1 MKKFVLK
8 KVTVAILICSLLF
21 VAPAKL
27 YAFNLGSI
35 LEGGGIAIAV
45 KIFGRQINDFINT
58 ALMNKSI
65 STQEMTKVVP
75 VISIGNGTYVGAV
88 QVSGPAERV
97 QSVQAVMQLELNF
110 SNDRFRIKALIPS
123 DSLNPLQFHRVLGVG
138 VSAIVDVKL

>member
-1 MKKFVLK
+1 MKKFIFQR
-8 KVTVAILICSLLF
+8 VTVALLICSLFFLS
-21 VAPAKL
+21 PAKL

-58 ALMNKSI
+58 ALMNRNI

-75 VISIGNGTYVGAV
+75 IISIGNGTYVGAA

-97 QSVQAVMQLELNF
+97 QTVQAVMQLELNF
-110 SNDRFRIKALIPS
+110 SDNKFRIKALIPS
-123 DSLNPLQFHRVLGVG
+123 DSLNPLKFSRVLGVG
-138 VSAIVDVKL
+138 VSAMIDVKL